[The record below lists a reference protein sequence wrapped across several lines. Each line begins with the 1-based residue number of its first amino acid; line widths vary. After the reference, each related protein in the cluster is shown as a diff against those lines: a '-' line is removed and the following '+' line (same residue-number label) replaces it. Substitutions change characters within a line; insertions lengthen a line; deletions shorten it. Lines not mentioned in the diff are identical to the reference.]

1 MGGVVSLSKNPEDIW
16 YVAGWA
22 FRQLLED
29 VSGQYADDAQ
39 ILAELEKAE
48 LHAGLILH
56 SLDAPIA
63 DCITQAISKVID
75 GILNRSI
82 RSGIEDKPYG
92 DSETVEQYF
101 GALNEL
107 SRMILKG
114 NKNKGRPEGQP
125 C

>member
-39 ILAELEKAE
+39 ILEELEKAE
-48 LHAGLILH
+48 LHDGLLIH

-63 DCITQAISKVID
+63 DRITEAISNVID
-75 GILNRSI
+75 GIRNRTI
-82 RSGIEDKPYG
+82 RSGIEDQSHG

-107 SRMILKG
+107 SLMIRKV
-114 NKNKGRPEGQP
+114 KNKGRPEEQP